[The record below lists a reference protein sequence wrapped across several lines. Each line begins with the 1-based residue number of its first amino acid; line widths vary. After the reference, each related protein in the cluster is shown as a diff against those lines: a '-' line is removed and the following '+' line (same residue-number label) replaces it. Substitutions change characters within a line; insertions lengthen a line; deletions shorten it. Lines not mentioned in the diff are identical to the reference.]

1 MNNAWTVEISRILV
15 LVAAAILFGIVS
27 GWWVVA
33 ILLPCFIY
41 ITWMLVQIRALE
53 RWIRLG
59 AKHSLALDSSGIWQL
74 IVQNIVHAQRKNK
87 ERKKR
92 LSQMARRFEATIAAL
107 PDATV
112 VINQHREIELTNQ
125 AANDLLGIHKTSD
138 LGQRLDNL
146 IRDPAL
152 HQLIDS
158 SETLSQIEMASP
170 IERGKSLSITCVDFG
185 ESRKLVTARD
195 ISQRLA
201 VQKLRKAF
209 IANASHELRT
219 PLTVISGYL
228 ELLESEPELSKSMR
242 TQIVNA
248 SNQASRMTRILD
260 DLLTLSKLEEKGYD
274 ANSGEVVDMPNV
286 IYKLVSDLKKTA
298 ALGTCI
304 IETAI
309 DEKLFI
315 KGVESELYS
324 LFQNLISNAV
334 KYSPE
339 GAKIKVV
346 WELSNAQELTL
357 AVIDNGEGIAPEH
370 LSRLTERF
378 YRVNVNRSR
387 QVGGTGLGLSIVKH
401 TLENHG
407 GYLHVESELSKGSTF
422 SARFPLSRLIKAKS

>member
-15 LVAAAILFGIVS
+15 LAAAAILFGIVS

-33 ILLPCFIY
+33 ILLPCIIY
-41 ITWMLVQIRALE
+41 ICWMLIQIRALE
-53 RWIRLG
+53 RWIRIG

-125 AANDLLGIHKTSD
+125 AAYDLLGIHKSTD
-138 LGQRLDNL
+138 LGQRIDNL
-146 IRDPAL
+146 IRDPLL
-152 HQLIDS
+152 HQLIES
-158 SETLSQIEMASP
+158 QQTVSQIDMTSP

-185 ESRKLVTARD
+185 ENRKLVTARD

-201 VQKLRKAF
+201 VQKMRKAF

-228 ELLESEPELSKSMR
+228 ELLESEPELSKSTR

-248 SNQASRMTRILD
+248 SSQATRMTRILD

-274 ANSGEVVDMPNV
+274 ANSGEVVDMPNL
-286 IYKLVSDLKKTA
+286 ILKLVSDLKKTS
-298 ALGTCI
+298 ALGSCEIAT
-304 IETAI
+304 EV
-309 DEKLFI
+309 DEKLYI
-315 KGVESELYS
+315 KGVEVELYS

-339 GAKIKVV
+339 GSSIKVV
-346 WELSNAQELTL
+346 WGLSNEQELTL
-357 AVIDNGEGIAPEH
+357 AVIDHGEGVAPEH

-378 YRVNVNRSR
+378 YRVNATRSR

-401 TLENHG
+401 ILENHG
-407 GYLHVESELSKGSTF
+407 GYLHVESELGEGSTF
-422 SARFPLSRLIKAKS
+422 SARFPKSRLILTES